1 MTLGLEFF
9 SKMSDERIRQM
20 ATSLFL
26 HSHIA
31 SDGAVRHRALRLE
44 ELVKRV
50 AKHGDCY
57 ESAVLPQGFETGTSP
72 SL

>member
-1 MTLGLEFF
+1 MLDLEFF

-20 ATSLFL
+20 AAALFP

-31 SDGAVRHRALRLE
+31 SDGAVRHRVPGHE
-44 ELVKRV
+44 ESVKLM
-50 AKHGDCY
+50 AKHGDYY
-57 ESAVLPQGFETGTSP
+57 EPATLPQGLETGTSP